1 MSRVEVNGKGLREL
15 LRSQEVRADLARR
28 AEAVAARVRGAG
40 IMVNGEPGTDPLPV
54 KVTSDIGPGRAR
66 AQVAITHPSG
76 MAVEAKHRIL
86 GSSVDAAR

>member
-1 MSRVEVNGKGLREL
+1 MTLKLNGRGIRDL
-15 LRSQEVRADLARR
+15 LRSQEVRRDLERR
-28 AEAVAARVRGAG
+28 AERAAGRVRSAG

-54 KVTSDIGPGRAR
+54 SVTSDIGPGRAR
-66 AQVAITHPSG
+66 AQVAITHPAG